1 MTDSP
6 NERGAPALP
15 RTPSHD
21 QLYAMYRSMATMR
34 TFDAVVAEMAAA
46 KRIPGY
52 AHTYT
57 GSEAIAAGVC
67 AALRRSD
74 YIAST
79 YRNHGHAIGKGVS
92 LEAMAAELHGRRT
105 GTAKGKGGSM
115 HISDFGVGMLGAYGI
130 VAAGMPIALGA
141 ALSMQMQGKD
151 EVAVAFFGDGAVHQG
166 VFHEAMGLAKLWG
179 APVLMVCENNQ
190 YAEATALD
198 YHLNVD
204 TVADMACAYGLP
216 SVRADGMDVVAVYQA
231 TWDAVK
237 RARDGG
243 GATLLEFTSYR
254 FSGQFEGDQQ
264 TYQPPEEVAA
274 WWAREPLTT
283 FAEKAAERGLD
294 RDRLDAIQVE
304 VQAEV
309 DAAFAAGE
317 AAPWPDPSEI
327 VDDVYVSYEGSL
339 S

>member
-1 MTDSP
+1 MTRPADSP
-6 NERGAPALP
+6 S
-15 RTPSHD
+15 TD
-21 QLYAMYRSMATMR
+21 QLYAMYHSMVAMR
-34 TFDAVVAEMAAA
+34 RFDDEVRDLAAA

-74 YIAST
+74 WIAST

-130 VAAGMPIALGA
+130 VAAGMPVALGA

-151 EVAVAFFGDGAVHQG
+151 DVAAAFFGDGAVHQG
-166 VFHEAMGLAKLWG
+166 VFHEAMGLAKLWN

-198 YHLNVD
+198 YHLNTE
-204 TVADMACAYGLP
+204 TVADMACAYDMP
-216 SVRADGMDVVAVYQA
+216 AVTADGMDVVTVYEA
-231 TWDAVK
+231 TRDAVE
-237 RARDGG
+237 RARAGG
-243 GATLLEFTSYR
+243 GPTLLEFVSYR
-254 FSGQFEGDQQ
+254 FSGQFEGDKQ
-264 TYQPPEEVAA
+264 TYQPNDEVQR
-274 WWAREPLTT
+274 WWAKEPLAT
-283 FAEKAAERGLD
+283 FERAAADRGLD
-294 RDRLDAIQVE
+294 EGRLAEIRDEVAGEVE
-304 VQAEV
+304 
-309 DAAFAAGE
+309 AAFAAAE
-317 AAPWPDPSEI
+317 AAPWPDPEEI
-327 VDDVYVSYEGSL
+327 YDDVYVSYEGDL
-339 S
+339 R